1 MSMVLKC
8 SGHFYAMVWG
18 RKMSAVLKDFT
29 LVIDKEVGGQEKM
42 TQGKF

>member
-18 RKMSAVLKDFT
+18 RKMSAVLKEFT
-29 LVIDKEVGGQEKM
+29 LVIDKGGGQEKV
-42 TQGKF
+42 TQGQF